1 MEEGIDPEKSV
12 TGKHRL
18 WILTSENHI
27 IIISIFSF
35 MILSIYCKGK
45 LLRGLHAMH
54 REMVEGI
61 VETKSDEDREKAVMD
76 VAPDVT
82 GNLTKEHKCYFYQ
95 RFKLNINEQDVI
107 FIKDLSRGSK
117 MTPCI

>member
-1 MEEGIDPEKSV
+1 MQIK
-12 TGKHRL
+12 
-18 WILTSENHI
+18 
-27 IIISIFSF
+27 IISIFSIIIF
-35 MILSIYCKGK
+35 NLYCKGK

-82 GNLTKEHKCYFYQ
+82 GNLTKEYK
-95 RFKLNINEQDVI
+95 
-107 FIKDLSRGSK
+107 
-117 MTPCI
+117 

>member
-1 MEEGIDPEKSV
+1 
-12 TGKHRL
+12 
-18 WILTSENHI
+18 
-27 IIISIFSF
+27 

-61 VETKSDEDREKAVMD
+61 VEAKSDEDSEKAVMD

-82 GNLTKEHKCYFYQ
+82 GNLTKEHK
-95 RFKLNINEQDVI
+95 
-107 FIKDLSRGSK
+107 
-117 MTPCI
+117 

>member
-1 MEEGIDPEKSV
+1 
-12 TGKHRL
+12 
-18 WILTSENHI
+18 
-27 IIISIFSF
+27 

-82 GNLTKEHKCYFYQ
+82 GNLTKEHK
-95 RFKLNINEQDVI
+95 
-107 FIKDLSRGSK
+107 
-117 MTPCI
+117 